1 MDYDSK
7 RTINAL
13 QKFKEVNLFLRRIVP
28 LIGYE
33 YAIVTYDRN
42 ERFVGESK
50 YLLKKM
56 RIFALDGIISFSVK
70 PIRFVA
76 IVEFFAFLES
86 LLVVLYSMIK
96 KYWGLLLVD
105 GHF

>member
-1 MDYDSK
+1 MW
-7 RTINAL
+7 
-13 QKFKEVNLFLRRIVP
+13 
-28 LIGYE
+28 
-33 YAIVTYDRN
+33 
-42 ERFVGESK
+42 
-50 YLLKKM
+50 
-56 RIFALDGIISFSVK
+56 IFALDGIISFSVK

-96 KYWGLLLVD
+96 KYWVLLLVD